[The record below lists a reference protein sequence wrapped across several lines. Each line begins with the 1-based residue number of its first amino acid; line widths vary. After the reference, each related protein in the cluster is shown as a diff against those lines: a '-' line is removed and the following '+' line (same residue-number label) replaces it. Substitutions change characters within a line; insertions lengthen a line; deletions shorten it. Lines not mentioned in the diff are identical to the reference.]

1 MRFAL
6 RFLAL
11 TLLLFAFAVPDA
23 WAKSRR
29 RTIHIDT
36 PLDFCAVPPK
46 DLDFTPVPSAS
57 RNLTT
62 MDEEWGCRCAYYYDV
77 CSPMVRCYT
86 DVECRMN
93 YACPPPGV
101 EGPCTEETVCE
112 NVMKCDYEWYC
123 WRECGRV
130 DCYI

>member
-23 WAKSRR
+23 WAKTRQ

-46 DLDFTPVPSAS
+46 DADFTPVPSATRS
-57 RNLTT
+57 LTT
-62 MDEEWGCRCAYYYDV
+62 MDEEWGCRCAYYIDV

-86 DVECRMN
+86 EVQCSLNQVCTPTD
-93 YACPPPGV
+93 
-101 EGPCTEETVCE
+101 CTEETVCTP
-112 NVMKCDYEWYC
+112 VLQCDYQWYC